1 MQVDNSNN
9 MTGVNNITPDGLVD
23 GRDIAADGA
32 LLDTAEQTANK
43 GVANGYAG
51 LDGSGKISSSQL
63 PTNMMEFEGDWN
75 ASTNTPT
82 LANTDTDKKGTVY
95 RVTVA
100 GTVDFGAG
108 NVTFAVGD
116 WCYNNGSEWGQ
127 SDEQTISDTD
137 ALPEGS
143 TNLYYTESR
152 VSANTDVAANTTH
165 RTSDGSDHTF
175 IDQDVTIGSSPIFD
189 ASNFTGLPTT
199 PQSFAFTRNNQ
210 RYVDTNDDEYQTVA
224 SPMYPGS
231 DALGIP
237 TTIEANCWN
246 DGGTSISVR
255 IIDLTNGDEVTPVV
269 IAEATGITT
278 SDEFNIEDLGS
289 LSNIPTGSILLG
301 VQLLLTG
308 GGMGDDAAISSLTIK

>member
-9 MTGVNNITPDGLVD
+9 MTGVNNISPDGLVD

-43 GVANGYAG
+43 GVANGYAP
-51 LDGSGKISSSQL
+51 L
-63 PTNMMEFEGDWN
+63 
-75 ASTNTPT
+75 
-82 LANTDTDKKGTVY
+82 
-95 RVTVA
+95 
-100 GTVDFGAG
+100 
-108 NVTFAVGD
+108 
-116 WCYNNGSEWGQ
+116 
-127 SDEQTISDTD
+127 
-137 ALPEGS
+137 
-143 TNLYYTESR
+143 
-152 VSANTDVAANTTH
+152 
-165 RTSDGSDHTF
+165 
-175 IDQDVTIGSSPIFD
+175 D
-189 ASNFTGLPTT
+189 ASALVPLSSLPDSVKTT
-199 PQSFAFTRNNQ
+199 IPQSFAFTRNNQ
-210 RYVDTNDDEYQTVA
+210 RYVDTNDDEYETVA
-224 SPMYPGS
+224 SPIYPGS